1 MGRTGARFGRSER
14 VQEITRERIDSR
26 ICTRCGKNR
35 PDEGRKMCRVCLDI
49 RIEQRNKTT
58 NIKSANIS
66 VSGKELG
73 GMSEMTTKLEVED
86 GFLE

>member
-14 VQEITRERIDSR
+14 VQEITRERIAFR

-49 RIEQRNKTT
+49 RIEQRRNPKIKQEAKNE
-58 NIKSANIS
+58 NIK
-66 VSGKELG
+66 
-73 GMSEMTTKLEVED
+73 
-86 GFLE
+86 